1 MQKLASMYPIYNL
14 LHKWK
19 WSREHKL
26 WLIMIDSSW
35 WQTEIMTQ
43 RLENYCLVIFL
54 FFSRFATGSC
64 RAVVFRFRGHGFIFN
79 FTAFFNCF
87 LFISFDFLLLFL
99 FILLYLRPWTDISLL
114 EVSHMSTKNENLR
127 EKFWS
132 TLVKIARNSLK
143 CHCLSTCDQVTLIL
157 NPLYM
162 RTLLP
167 ITYSL

>member
-43 RLENYCLVIFL
+43 QLENYCLVIFL

-99 FILLYLRPWTDISLL
+99 FILLYLRPWTDILLL
-114 EVSHMSTKNENLR
+114 EVSQMSTM
-127 EKFWS
+127 EKWKPPS
-132 TLVKIARNSLK
+132 RDPRTASLK
-143 CHCLSTCDQVTLIL
+143 TLENIRRHY
-157 NPLYM
+157 LY
-162 RTLLP
+162 
-167 ITYSL
+167 IYTYIAERMIQ